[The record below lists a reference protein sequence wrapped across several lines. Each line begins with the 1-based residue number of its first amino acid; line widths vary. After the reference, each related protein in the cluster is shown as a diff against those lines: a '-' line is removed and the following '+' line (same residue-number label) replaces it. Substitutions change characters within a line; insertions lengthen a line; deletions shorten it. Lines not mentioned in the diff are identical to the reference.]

1 MLSKLWATTQQIG
14 CENMSK
20 YIDKKHNELR
30 DDVVIRDMKKAIEM
44 YEDGEIIE
52 STSLLIEIYNEVTD
66 WEPNQ

>member
-1 MLSKLWATTQQIG
+1 MLSKLWATTRQIG

-52 STSLLIEIYNEVTD
+52 SMSLLIEIYNEVTD
-66 WEPNQ
+66 WEPNY